1 VEEYRVGIVIPAFN
15 EELMIAQV
23 VNSVKGYGYAIVVND
38 ASTDRTR
45 KIAEDAGAIVINHKD
60 NKGYDG
66 ALNSGFKRAEELDC
80 DGVITFD
87 ADGQH
92 SVNILSQYI
101 NHLEKG
107 MDLVLGI
114 RPKTQRFS
122 EWVFKIYTKF
132 FINWSDPLC
141 GMKGYSM
148 KLYKNKGCFDSY
160 NSIGTE
166 LAAYGIYNGYKYVE
180 INIPTMAREDSPRFG
195 SRIRSNIVILKALIN
210 LTLIKKL

>member
-1 VEEYRVGIVIPAFN
+1 MGKYKVAIVIPAFN
-15 EELMIAQV
+15 EEATISDV
-23 VNSVKGYGYAIVVND
+23 VQSVKEYGIVIVVND
-38 ASTDRTR
+38 ASSDKT
-45 KIAEDAGAIVINHKD
+45 KQIAEGAGAIVINHKD

-92 SVNILSQYI
+92 SANILSQYI
-101 NHLEKG
+101 RHLEKG
-107 MDLVLGI
+107 IDLVLGS
-114 RPKTQRFS
+114 RPKTQRFA

-166 LAAYGIYNGYKYVE
+166 LAAYGIINGYKYVE
-180 INIPTMAREDSPRFG
+180 INIPIIVRKDSPRFG
-195 SRIRSNIVILKALIN
+195 SRIRSNIMILKALIN
-210 LTLIKKL
+210 LTHIKKL

>member
-1 VEEYRVGIVIPAFN
+1 MVKCKVAIVIPAFN
-15 EELMIAQV
+15 EEATIFNV
-23 VNSVKGYGYAIVVND
+23 VQSVKEYGIVIVVND
-38 ASTDRTR
+38 ASSDKTK
-45 KIAEDAGAIVINHKD
+45 KIAESAGAIVINHKD

-66 ALNSGFKRAEELDC
+66 ALDSGFKRAEELDC

-92 SVNILSQYI
+92 SSNILPQYI

-114 RPKTQRFS
+114 RPKTQRFA

-148 KLYKNKGCFDSY
+148 KLYKDKGCFDSR

-166 LAAYGIYNGYKYVE
+166 LAAYGIYNGYKHVE
-180 INIPTMAREDSPRFG
+180 INIPTIARNDSPRF
-195 SRIRSNIVILKALIN
+195 SSTIRSNFIIMKALIN
-210 LTLIKKL
+210 LILIKNQ

>member
-1 VEEYRVGIVIPAFN
+1 MVKYKVAIVIPAFN
-15 EELMIAQV
+15 EEATISNV
-23 VNSVKGYGYAIVVND
+23 VQSVKEYGIVVVVND
-38 ASTDRTR
+38 ASSDKT
-45 KIAEDAGAIVINHKD
+45 KKMAESAGAIVINHKD

-92 SVNILSQYI
+92 SVQILSQYI

-114 RPKTQRFS
+114 RPKTQRFA
-122 EWVFKIYTKF
+122 EWIFKIYTKF

-180 INIPTMAREDSPRFG
+180 INIPIKVRKDSPRFG
-195 SRIRSNIVILKALIN
+195 SKIRSNIMILKALIN
-210 LTLIKKL
+210 LL